1 LSLAVVGGLIAPV
14 IGLLLALI
22 VFVPYVA
29 LSAELPT
36 TREQMRLPAR
46 WSEWLARALAEE
58 EAELAEAIHPRPGD
72 RRDAAVA
79 VVAAIVVLAASVAM
93 EQAATS
99 MGSQIGLAAIVVGGL
114 ILAGVTSIPNAVA
127 AVYLASRGRGAATL
141 SEAFNS
147 NAFNVIVGL
156 LVPGAILGLARP
168 SGDALFVAGS
178 YAVLTAASV
187 ALALRGRGLDR
198 RAGSIIIVGYLVFA
212 VVLASI

>member
-1 LSLAVVGGLIAPV
+1 
-14 IGLLLALI
+14 
-22 VFVPYVA
+22 
-29 LSAELPT
+29 
-36 TREQMRLPAR
+36 
-46 WSEWLARALAEE
+46 
-58 EAELAEAIHPRPGD
+58 
-72 RRDAAVA
+72 
-79 VVAAIVVLAASVAM
+79 
-93 EQAATS
+93 
-99 MGSQIGLAAIVVGGL
+99 
-114 ILAGVTSIPNAVA
+114 
-127 AVYLASRGRGAATL
+127 L